1 MRQDDAWQDAPG
13 YAAGPTPL
21 PGYGPATTRRFSAA
35 PRAVDDDL
43 LLGRYRVMSTN
54 DTGGFGTVLTCW
66 DTRLQRRVAIK
77 RMSLLATGPDGI
89 TRAVPSTI
97 DEALAEA
104 RTSSMLAHPNIVTM
118 FDFEVDRT
126 SAYLVMEY
134 VDGLTL
140 SEFLARVEGG
150 TLTGDECAYLVQSI
164 GKALQFA
171 HDNGVLHLDI
181 KPSNIIINR
190 AGTIKLCDFGMASLA
205 SATGYG
211 GARGGTVGYMPPEQI
226 EGDMVDERSD
236 VFSLAVVVW
245 QALTGASPFAAQSA
259 EESLKKIER
268 GPKPKLS
275 KIDPDLAGMCEEA
288 IMGAL
293 EANPAMRLPSV
304 DAFVNEVTFAMG
316 DAEEGAASI
325 RSLVSQDV
333 DPESEEEDWSPSDL
347 PLSYRYPWLP
357 AAIDRSVAAGVTLA
371 CTLPLA
377 PHVLAATGLA
387 AQTGVGSSFAANALF
402 ALAAAAIA
410 ALVPAAGSAVVIVA
424 MACALAMG
432 SAPSPASVMIPLV
445 LVASWLVW
453 WLKVGM
459 REPLSTPAVLLAS
472 AVGSPLGAPA
482 CCAYAFGPLR
492 AAATSLVAVAIATIY
507 MCASAA
513 SFDAT
518 EAAALLGTTLA
529 QVGTWIGLVG
539 CVAAALVGSLAS
551 RLRETKPFAIFGQVL
566 CCAVALASRALA
578 LGVENGGIWLSPSWE
593 QIALALLLCV
603 LLCITTA
610 IRGPQHAE
618 REVEDS
624 YESA

>member
-13 YAAGPTPL
+13 YTAGPTPL
-21 PGYGPATTRRFSAA
+21 PGYGRGAATRPLT
-35 PRAVDDDL
+35 PRASDDDL

-77 RMSLLATGPDGI
+77 RMPLLALGPDGVA
-89 TRAVPSTI
+89 RAVPSTM

-150 TLTGDECAYLVQSI
+150 TLTGDECAYLVQSV

-245 QALTGASPFAAQSA
+245 QALTGASPFAARSA

-275 KIDPDLAGMCEEA
+275 KIDPDLSGMCEEA

-293 EANPAMRLPSV
+293 EPNPAMRLPSV
-304 DAFVNEVTFAMG
+304 DAFVNEVTFDMG
-316 DAEEGAASI
+316 DPEEGAASI

-333 DPESEEEDWSPSDL
+333 DLEGEEDDWSPSDL

-357 AAIDRSVAAGVTLA
+357 AAIDRTVAAAATFA
-371 CTLPLA
+371 CVFPMA
-377 PHVLAATGLA
+377 PYVLAATGLA
-387 AQTGVGSSFAANALF
+387 ERAGLASGLAGNALL
-402 ALAAAAIA
+402 ALAAAAVA
-410 ALVPAAGSAVVIVA
+410 ALVPAAGSAVVIA
-424 MACALAMG
+424 AIACALALG
-432 SAPSPASVMIPLV
+432 SEPSAASFMIPVV
-445 LVASWLVW
+445 LVATWLVW
-453 WLKVGM
+453 WLKSGV
-459 REPLSTPAVLLAS
+459 RERLSTPAVLLAP

-482 CCAYAFGPLR
+482 CCAYVFGPLH
-492 AAATSLVAVAIATIY
+492 AAWATLTSFVIATIY
-507 MCASAA
+507 MCSSSA
-513 SFDAT
+513 SFDPQQT
-518 EAAALLGTTLA
+518 AALLAASLSHV
-529 QVGTWIGLVG
+529 QTWITLGG
-539 CVAAALVGSLAS
+539 CVLAALAGSLVT
-551 RLRETKPFAIFGQVL
+551 RLADTTTSSVFGQL
-566 CCAVALASRALA
+566 ACCAIALMFRALA
-578 LGVENGGIWLSPSWE
+578 LGVENGRIWLSPSWE

-603 LLCITTA
+603 ILCITTA